1 MGILSNGRLLNDSRF
16 QFFCTVTE
24 KQIPTAQAIGEIR
37 SSGFSLPQGF
47 IQLVFLYQAVEKLM
61 RLTIQRYRS

>member
-1 MGILSNGRLLNDSRF
+1 VL
-16 QFFCTVTE
+16 E

-61 RLTIQRYRS
+61 RLTIQRYSS